1 MNKEREL
8 LARVLGSRTFMQ
20 GVALRREIEELLAQ
34 PEHIKER
41 EGSGNM
47 ISTDDVCNWK
57 FIVEDIKDYDHVYV
71 NGIRYTEFQPK
82 RKPIFNYTV
91 PDYITDE
98 YIEAYDLGFSDAE
111 KAHGI
116 GE

>member
-1 MNKEREL
+1 MIEERE
-8 LARVLGSRTFMQ
+8 V
-20 GVALRREIEELLAQ
+20 
-34 PEHIKER
+34 
-41 EGSGNM
+41 SGKI
-47 ISTDDVCNWK
+47 ISTDDACNWK

-82 RKPIFNYTV
+82 REPLSDNEISKGYT
-91 PDYITDE
+91 TRLHMTQH
-98 YIEAYDLGFSDAE
+98 AFYDGVKFAE